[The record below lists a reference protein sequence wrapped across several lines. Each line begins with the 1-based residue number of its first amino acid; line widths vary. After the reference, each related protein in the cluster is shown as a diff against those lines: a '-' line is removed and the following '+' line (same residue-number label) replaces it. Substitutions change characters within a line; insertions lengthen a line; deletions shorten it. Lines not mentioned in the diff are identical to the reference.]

1 MSKRKKTAPAPSP
14 APDPNPDAWKLPN
27 QVTALDVA
35 FGGALKHIVPP
46 ESAWPED
53 VREGRSPWLKVAS
66 DAFFETAKTLTAL
79 KVKPEFDR
87 AGVIQTLVAVLVSW
101 HYKHEIKEAQV
112 ATLMSLWCEL

>member
-1 MSKRKKTAPAPSP
+1 M
-14 APDPNPDAWKLPN
+14 
-27 QVTALDVA
+27 A

-46 ESAWPED
+46 KSAWPED

-87 AGVIQTLVAVLVSW
+87 VGVIQTLAAVLGSW
-101 HYKHEIKEAQV
+101 HYKHEVKEAQV
-112 ATLMSLWCEL
+112 ATLMSLWCEA